1 MLDSKIRVSLTYC
14 GSCNPFIDL
23 SKIGNELKEA
33 IRREEDLIVVSPESN
48 DIDTIVILCGCAR
61 TCGNKEEI
69 RAKARRSI
77 VVGGEMIDMVPVA
90 EKDISTTALRKLNPS
105 PKSSFTG
112 ISFPLGKTGAG
123 PTSSPPSTTMVS
135 PIT

>member
-1 MLDSKIRVSLTYC
+1 MLGSKIRVALKYC

-23 SKIGNELKEA
+23 SKIGNELKET
-33 IRREEDLIVVSPESN
+33 IRKGGDLIVVSPESN

-61 TCGNKEEI
+61 ACGNKEEI

-90 EKDISTTALRKLNPS
+90 EKDISTTVIKKLKPS

-112 ISFPLGKTGAG
+112 ISSPLGKQEQVGQALHH
-123 PTSSPPSTTMVS
+123 PRQWFHQ
-135 PIT
+135 

>member
-1 MLDSKIRVSLTYC
+1 MLDSKIRVWLKYC

-33 IRREEDLIVVSPESN
+33 IRKEDDLIVVSPESN

-61 TCGNKEEI
+61 ACGNKEEI

-77 VVGGEMIDMVPVA
+77 VVAGEMIDMVPVA
-90 EKDISTTALRKLNPS
+90 EKDISTTVIKKLKQS
-105 PKSSFTG
+105 HDRT
-112 ISFPLGKTGAG
+112 LT
-123 PTSSPPSTTMVS
+123 
-135 PIT
+135 